1 MQLFSILHKCENLQ
15 LNVLSDKTLIS
26 DVLLNRPCKG
36 KFAVLLEL
44 LFEVYWMVIWLCCKI
59 GMCWC
64 EKQRQVATAVRC
76 LLSPSSPP
84 KWEVLRWE
92 WSPPS
97 SCSPSYPNSQGTRS
111 FCGNKLT
118 GKVNIKVWKEPLPL
132 VVSSVTE
139 PRTSLTAALNHERR
153 PWIQTSASRDE
164 KLWCESWRDD
174 VREWSC
180 FSPVVKE
187 MSGVLWPLGVEIM
200 ERTSHLLYI
209 CTSLLKA
216 TLHGSVF
223 LYIKTLQWPIC
234 FIFILLYSVFY
245 N

>member
-26 DVLLNRPCKG
+26 GVLLNRPCKG

-97 SCSPSYPNSQGTRS
+97 SCSPSDPNSQGTPS

-187 MSGVLWPLGVEIM
+187 MSGVLCRGGDHGEDINFKNYTACFCVLIY
-200 ERTSHLLYI
+200 LY
-209 CTSLLKA
+209 
-216 TLHGSVF
+216 
-223 LYIKTLQWPIC
+223 KTLQWPIC
-234 FIFILLYSVFY
+234 FIFILLHTVFY
-245 N
+245 SFF